1 MMYVMYAMKMQDT
14 LQRRRAA
21 AEAERAA
28 AEQAKLERE
37 ASAQKS
43 LNEQELLLEAA
54 KNKSKGLEQEAQE
67 NAKVTTIC
75 TIKDQP

>member
-1 MMYVMYAMKMQDT
+1 MYVMYAMKMQDT
-14 LQRRRAA
+14 LQKRLAA

-28 AEQAKLERE
+28 AEKAKLERE

-54 KNKSKGLEQEAQE
+54 KNKSKRLEQEAQE
-67 NAKVTTIC
+67 NTKVTTIC
-75 TIKDQP
+75 AIKDQH

>member
-1 MMYVMYAMKMQDT
+1 MYVMYAMKMQDT
-14 LQRRRAA
+14 LQRRLVA

-28 AEQAKLERE
+28 AEKAKLERE

-43 LNEQELLLEAA
+43 LDEQELLLEAA
-54 KNKSKGLEQEAQE
+54 KNKSKRLEQEAQE

-75 TIKDQP
+75 AIKDQH